1 MKSSSDIH
9 EQNCVCQVSTFI
21 KHHNSQFEKKKKI
34 PLKKSKKKKFK
45 EKVCKYIFQS
55 LDKFI

>member
-21 KHHNSQFEKKKKI
+21 KHHNSQFEKKKNPTKKI
-34 PLKKSKKKKFK
+34 KKKKKFK

>member
-21 KHHNSQFEKKKKI
+21 KHHNSQFEKKKNPTKKI
-34 PLKKSKKKKFK
+34 KKKK
-45 EKVCKYIFQS
+45 I
-55 LDKFI
+55 